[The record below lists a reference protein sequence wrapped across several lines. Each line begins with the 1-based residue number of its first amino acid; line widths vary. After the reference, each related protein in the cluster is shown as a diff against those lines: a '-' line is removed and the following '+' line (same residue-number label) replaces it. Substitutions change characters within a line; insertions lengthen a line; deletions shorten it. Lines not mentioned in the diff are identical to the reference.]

1 MTTLALRSGHLAR
14 LSRSNIN
21 LASRISLRPLLPN
34 SPLPWQA
41 YAHQRTRRYAS
52 QRPKPPNDPKGSRNS
67 GGNAR
72 QQDGQVANN
81 GQGGKPP
88 NFNQNPTPDGEN
100 KGDIVKLSKSDLE
113 RLQLLI
119 AYVPGF
125 VRKDFEQQI
134 EIWKVEGIHKDIHHT
149 LCSSKKPSLVDL
161 TKFIPAMLNDVVAMQ
176 EKTEKAQKAQNDED
190 QTKKEPSQEDNASQ
204 QGKSGHNQ
212 PQNNSRQQNQPEQDQ
227 PEQNQPKK
235 DDPNQQKP
243 DQGGPRQQTGE
254 NPGPDGKDGKK
265 GDQQGKDKK
274 TDFTTAVSLDLGT
287 TLTSLFLTY
296 MFIRFLSP
304 GEASQEISFQEF
316 SSTFLERGLVEKIV
330 VMGHSKAKVYLKRD
344 AVQSMYPDSPA
355 VNPNFH
361 YYFTIGSVDV
371 FEMKLEAVQD
381 RLDIP
386 TSERIPVS
394 YNDEVPW
401 AATILSFGP
410 TILFVGALLYL
421 GRRAGGGGGGSGGV
435 FGMGR
440 SRAKRFNHETDIKV
454 KFADVAGMDEAKQE
468 IMEFVSFLK
477 NPGVY
482 QRLGAKIPRGAI
494 LSGPPGTGKT
504 LLAKATA
511 GESAVPFFSVSGS
524 EFMEMFVGVGPSRVR
539 DLFSTARKNT
549 PCIIF
554 IDEIDAIGK
563 SRSKNSMGGGDSER
577 ESTLNQILTEMDG
590 FNTSEQVVVLAGTN
604 RPDVLDKALMRPGRF
619 DRHIAIDAPTMEG
632 RKQIFAVHL
641 KRIATRED
649 IEFLTGRLAALTPG
663 FAGADIANCVNEA
676 ALIAA
681 RYSADSVEMKHF
693 EHAIDR
699 VIGGLEKKSMV
710 LSPNDKKTV
719 AYHEAGHAICGWYFK
734 HADPLLKVSIIPRGS
749 GALGYAQ
756 YLPSSDTY
764 LMTMNQLIDR
774 MAMALGG
781 RVSEELHFETVTSG
795 ASDDFNKVTRMAS
808 AMVTKWGMSRKI
820 GYLHYEDDPSSQL
833 HKPFSEETARNID
846 SEVRRIVEEAYE
858 QCRNLLSARKKEIG
872 LVAEELLR
880 KEMLTRDDLER
891 LLGKRPFEDP
901 KDFTKY
907 FGAEHSLPGEDGVPP
922 TSLGKEDGG
931 APPTPPG
938 TPPA

>member
-14 LSRSNIN
+14 LSRSNID
-21 LASRISLRPLLPN
+21 LASRISLRPLLPI
-34 SPLPWQA
+34 SSLPRQA
-41 YAHQRTRRYAS
+41 YAHQRTRRYAT
-52 QRPKPPNDPKGSRNS
+52 QKPKPPNDPKGSRNS
-67 GGNAR
+67 GDNAR
-72 QQDGQVANN
+72 QQNSPAANN

-88 NFNQNPTPDGEN
+88 NFNQNPTPGQGD
-100 KGDIVKLSKSDLE
+100 KGDYIKLTQSDLE
-113 RLQLLI
+113 RLDIVLKICPKFMRTQLER
-119 AYVPGF
+119 Y
-125 VRKDFEQQI
+125 I
-134 EIWKVEGIHKDIHHT
+134 EEWKVNGIHKDMHKVMM
-149 LCSSKKPSLVDL
+149 SPQRPSLSDVTKLLSVITSEELKKSSGQDL
-161 TKFIPAMLNDVVAMQ
+161 SKNETPQDQ
-176 EKTEKAQKAQNDED
+176 SQPQQGRSGSGAQSD
-190 QTKKEPSQEDNASQ
+190 QRQPQKDSQ
-204 QGKSGHNQ
+204 QKQ
-212 PQNNSRQQNQPEQDQ
+212 PTQDQ

-235 DDPNQQKP
+235 DDPNQQQP
-243 DQGGPRQQTGE
+243 NQQEPHQKTGE
-254 NPGPDGKDGKK
+254 DPGPDGKDGKQ
-265 GDQQGKDKK
+265 GDQKGKYGDKK
-274 TDFTTAVSLDLGT
+274 KDFSSAVSFDLGT

-304 GEASQEISFQEF
+304 GEATQEISFQEF
-316 SSTFLERGLVEKIV
+316 SSTFLEKGLVEKIV
-330 VMGHSKAKVYLKRD
+330 VMGHSRARVHLKRD

-371 FEMKLEAVQD
+371 FERKLEAVQD

-386 TSERIPVS
+386 TAERIPVS

-401 AATILSFGP
+401 VATFLSFGP

-440 SRAKRFNHETDIKV
+440 SRAKRFNHEADIKV

-524 EFMEMFVGVGPSRVR
+524 EFIEMFVGVGPSRVR

-563 SRSKNSMGGGDSER
+563 SRAKQSIGGGDSER

-604 RPDVLDKALMRPGRF
+604 RPDVLDRALMRPGRF

-693 EHAIDR
+693 EQAIDR

-764 LMTMNQLIDR
+764 LMTMNQLLDR

-820 GYLHYEDDPSSQL
+820 GYLHYDDDPQSQL

-846 SEVRRIVEEAYE
+846 QEVRRIVEDAYK
-858 QCRNLLSARKKEIG
+858 QCRDLLAARKAEIG

-907 FGAEHSLPGEDGVPP
+907 FGAEHSLPGEDDLPP

>member
-14 LSRSNIN
+14 LSRSNVN
-21 LASRISLRPLLPN
+21 LASRISLRTLIPS
-34 SPLPWQA
+34 SPVPRVA
-41 YAHQRTRRYAS
+41 YAHQRTQRYAT
-52 QRPKPPNDPKGSRNS
+52 QKPKPPNDPKDSRNS
-67 GGNAR
+67 GDNAR
-72 QQDGQVANN
+72 QQDGKVAGN
-81 GQGGKPP
+81 GQGGGKPP
-88 NFNQNPTPDGEN
+88 NFNQNPTPGETPGEEN
-100 KGDIVKLSKSDLE
+100 RSDFVKLTPSDVE
-113 RLQLLI
+113 RLQTLTEI
-119 AYVPGF
+119 APRF
-125 VRKDFEQQI
+125 MRKDLENLLEQG
-134 EIWKVEGIHKDIHHT
+134 KKHGIHKDVAKVV
-149 LCSSKKPSLVDL
+149 LASKRPSLSEI
-161 TKFIPAMLNDVVAMQ
+161 TKFISAYTS
-176 EKTEKAQKAQNDED
+176 TEHQRQLAQDKL
-190 QTKKEPSQEDNASQ
+190 KKEEEQRAQ
-204 QGKSGHNQ
+204 QGGEKDGQADQRQ
-212 PQNNSRQQNQPEQDQ
+212 PQESSPNS
-227 PEQNQPKK
+227 NQPKEDQSEQSQAKK
-235 DDPNQQKP
+235 DGQQPNQEEPQQK
-243 DQGGPRQQTGE
+243 TGDE
-254 NPGPDGKDGKK
+254 PGPDGKQRGQGGKK
-265 GDQQGKDKK
+265 NQKDFQG
-274 TDFTTAVSLDLGT
+274 AASLDVGT
-287 TLTSLFLTY
+287 TITSLFLTY
-296 MFIRFLSP
+296 LFFRLLSP
-304 GEASQEISFQEF
+304 GEPSQEISFQEF
-316 SSTFLERGLVEKIV
+316 SSAFLEKGLVEKIV

-344 AVQSMYPDSPA
+344 AVQSMYPESPA

-371 FEMKLEAVQD
+371 FERKLEDVQD
-381 RLDIP
+381 RLGIP
-386 TSERIPVS
+386 TAERIPVS

-401 AATILSFGP
+401 FATVMTFGP
-410 TILFVGALLYL
+410 TMLFVGALLYL

-524 EFMEMFVGVGPSRVR
+524 EFIEMFVGVGPSRVR
-539 DLFSTARKNT
+539 DLFATARKNT

-563 SRSKNSMGGGDSER
+563 SRAKQSIGGGDSER

-693 EHAIDR
+693 EQAIDR

-764 LMTMNQLIDR
+764 LMTENQLIDR

-795 ASDDFNKVTRMAS
+795 ASDDFRKVTAMAS
-808 AMVTKWGMSRKI
+808 AMVTKWGMSSKI
-820 GYLHYEDDPSSQL
+820 GYLHFEDDPQSQL
-833 HKPFSEETARNID
+833 HKPFSEETAKNID
-846 SEVRRIVEEAYE
+846 LEVRRIVDDAYK
-858 QCRNLLSARKKEIG
+858 QCRDLLEARKKEIG

-907 FGAEHSLPGEDGVPP
+907 FGAEHSLPGEDGNPP

-931 APPTPPG
+931 APPVPP
-938 TPPA
+938 TQPPAI